1 MKPYFNIILF
11 FCVCFS
17 LSAQEKDEG
26 KYTEEQ
32 LEVFGGTLQG
42 YVKSVERIYYIGEE
56 VSEGVE
62 KKRFP
67 NDNESNST
75 NEHCKYSFDR
85 EGNITEFQTFDT
97 LGNVKYKQIFTYNNL
112 RLPSHIESFQYQDK
126 KEVAHSLETYTYKG
140 KEVALRETVL
150 NTNFDKKKMNVF
162 FKDITKF
169 NHKDLKESVLGY
181 AGDKLQTK
189 ITFTYDDKGNLTQE
203 EYKNLTN
210 KEENTTT
217 YYTYDDK
224 GQLLTKERIALGTVH
239 YFDTFAYLSNGK
251 VWQKTS
257 YEIYSGEKDK
267 KRKETITYYT
277 YDANGDLVEEQ
288 YTGVEDVKVVTSYC
302 YENKKLKEIY
312 TYVQEALK
320 SVTFWKEENGKT
332 TQQEEFSPDGKLQ
345 GGVYYSYD
353 EKGNC
358 TMELSK
364 YYNIR
369 KRTIE
374 TIGKRIYQYD
384 KYNNCIYEADYFR
397 DSLEYLIERNFTY
410 YE

>member
-1 MKPYFNIILF
+1 MKPYFITLLF
-11 FCVCFS
+11 CACFS
-17 LSAQEKDEG
+17 LSAQEEDEG

-32 LEVFGGTLQG
+32 LEAFGGTLQG
-42 YVKSVERIYYIGEE
+42 HVKSVERIYYIGEE
-56 VSEGVE
+56 VSEGVD

-85 EGNITEFQTFDT
+85 EGNITEIQIFDT
-97 LGNVKYKQIFTYNNL
+97 LSSVKYKQIFTYNDL
-112 RLPSHIESFQYQDK
+112 WLPSHIESFQYQDK

-140 KEVALRETVL
+140 KEVALRETVIS
-150 NTNFDKKKMNVF
+150 TNFDKKKKNV

-169 NHKDLKESVLGY
+169 NHKDQKESISAY
-181 AGDKLQTK
+181 AGNKLQTK
-189 ITFTYDDKGNLTQE
+189 ITFTYDDKGNLTKE
-203 EYKNLTN
+203 EYKSLIN

-217 YYTYDDK
+217 Y
-224 GQLLTKERIALGTVH
+224 
-239 YFDTFAYLSNGK
+239 AYLSNGK

-257 YEIYSGEKDK
+257 YETHSGEKD
-267 KRKETITYYT
+267 RKENEIITYYI
-277 YDANGDLVEEQ
+277 YDENGDLVEDQ
-288 YTGVEDVKVVTSYC
+288 YIGMEDVKVVTSYC
-302 YENKKLKEIY
+302 YEDKKLKERY

-320 SVTFWKEENGKT
+320 SVTFWREENGKT

-345 GGVYYSYD
+345 EGVYYTYD

-364 YYNIR
+364 VYNIR
-369 KRTIE
+369 TRTIE
-374 TIGKRIYQYD
+374 TIGKRIYKYD
-384 KYNNCIYEADYFR
+384 KYNNCIYEAKFFR
-397 DSLEYLIERNFTY
+397 DSLDYLIERNFTY

>member
-1 MKPYFNIILF
+1 MKPYFITLLF
-11 FCVCFS
+11 CACFS

-42 YVKSVERIYYIGEE
+42 HVKSVERIYYIGEE
-56 VSEGVE
+56 VSEGVD

-75 NEHCKYSFDR
+75 NEHCKFSFDR
-85 EGNITEFQTFDT
+85 EGNITEIQIFDT
-97 LGNVKYKQIFTYNNL
+97 LSSVKYKQIFTYNDL
-112 RLPSHIESFQYQDK
+112 WLPSHIESFQYQDK

-140 KEVALRETVL
+140 KEVALRETVIS
-150 NTNFDKKKMNVF
+150 TNFDKKKKNV

-169 NHKDLKESVLGY
+169 NHKDQKESISAY
-181 AGDKLQTK
+181 AGNKLQTK

-203 EYKNLTN
+203 EYKSLIN

-217 YYTYDDK
+217 Y
-224 GQLLTKERIALGTVH
+224 
-239 YFDTFAYLSNGK
+239 AYLSNGK

-257 YEIYSGEKDK
+257 YETHSGEKD
-267 KRKETITYYT
+267 RKENEIITYYI
-277 YDANGDLVEEQ
+277 YDENGDLVEDQ
-288 YTGVEDVKVVTSYC
+288 YIGMEDVKVVTSYC
-302 YENKKLKEIY
+302 YEDKKLKERY

-320 SVTFWKEENGKT
+320 SITFWREENGKT
-332 TQQEEFSPDGKLQ
+332 TQQEEFSPEGKLQ
-345 GGVYYSYD
+345 GGVYYTYD
-353 EKGNC
+353 DKRNC
-358 TMELSK
+358 TMELYKSF
-364 YYNIR
+364 NER
-369 KRTIE
+369 TRTIE
-374 TIGKRIYQYD
+374 TTGKTIYKYD
-384 KYNNCIYEADYFR
+384 IYNNCTYEAKFFR

>member
-1 MKPYFNIILF
+1 MKHYFITLLF
-11 FCVCFS
+11 CACFS

-42 YVKSVERIYYIGEE
+42 HVKSVERIYYIGEE
-56 VSEGVE
+56 VSEGVD

-97 LGNVKYKQIFTYNNL
+97 LSSVKYKQIFTYNDL
-112 RLPSHIESFQYQDK
+112 WLPSHIESFQYQDK

-140 KEVALRETVL
+140 KEVALRETVIS
-150 NTNFDKKKMNVF
+150 TNFDKKKKNV

-169 NHKDLKESVLGY
+169 NHKDQKESISAY
-181 AGDKLQTK
+181 AGNKLQTK

-203 EYKNLTN
+203 EYKSLIN

-217 YYTYDDK
+217 Y
-224 GQLLTKERIALGTVH
+224 
-239 YFDTFAYLSNGK
+239 AYLSNGK

-267 KRKETITYYT
+267 KRNEIITYYI
-277 YDANGDLVEEQ
+277 YDVNGDLVEDQ
-288 YTGVEDVKVVTSYC
+288 YIGMEDVKVVTSYC
-302 YENKKLKEIY
+302 YEDKKLKERY

-320 SVTFWKEENGKT
+320 SITFWREENGKT
-332 TQQEEFSPDGKLQ
+332 TQQEEFSPEGKLQ
-345 GGVYYSYD
+345 GGVYYTYD
-353 EKGNC
+353 DKRNC
-358 TMELSK
+358 TMELYKSF
-364 YYNIR
+364 NER
-369 KRTIE
+369 TRTIE
-374 TIGKRIYQYD
+374 TTGKTIYKYD
-384 KYNNCIYEADYFR
+384 IYNNCTYEAKFFR

>member
-1 MKPYFNIILF
+1 MKPYFITLLF
-11 FCVCFS
+11 CACFS

-32 LEVFGGTLQG
+32 LEAFGGTLQG
-42 YVKSVERIYYIGEE
+42 RVKSVERIYYIGEE
-56 VSEGVE
+56 VSEGVD

-67 NDNESNST
+67 NDEESNST

-85 EGNITEFQTFDT
+85 EGNITKFQTFDT
-97 LGNVKYKQIFTYNNL
+97 LGNVKYKRIFTYNNL
-112 RLPSHIESFQYQDK
+112 GFPSHIESFQYQDK

-140 KEVALRETVL
+140 KEVALRETVIS
-150 NTNFDKKKMNVF
+150 TNFDKKKKNV

-169 NHKDLKESVLGY
+169 NHKDQKESISGY
-181 AGDKLQTK
+181 AGNKLQTK

-203 EYKNLTN
+203 EYKSLIN
-210 KEENTTT
+210 KEKNTTT
-217 YYTYDDK
+217 Y
-224 GQLLTKERIALGTVH
+224 
-239 YFDTFAYLSNGK
+239 AYLSNGK

-257 YEIYSGEKDK
+257 YETHSGEKD
-267 KRKETITYYT
+267 RKENEIITYYI
-277 YDANGDLVEEQ
+277 YDVNGDLVEDQ
-288 YTGVEDVKVVTSYC
+288 YIGMEDVKVVTSYC
-302 YENKKLKEIY
+302 YEDKKLKERY

-320 SVTFWKEENGKT
+320 SVTFWREENGKT

-345 GGVYYSYD
+345 EGVYYTYD

-364 YYNIR
+364 VYNIR
-369 KRTIE
+369 TRTIE
-374 TIGKRIYQYD
+374 TIGKSIYKYD
-384 KYNNCIYEADYFR
+384 KYNNCIYEAKFFR
-397 DSLEYLIERNFTY
+397 DSLDYLIERNFTY

>member
-1 MKPYFNIILF
+1 MKHYFITLLF
-11 FCVCFS
+11 CACFS
-17 LSAQEKDEG
+17 LSAQEEDEG

-32 LEVFGGTLQG
+32 LEAFGGTLQG
-42 YVKSVERIYYIGEE
+42 RVKSVERIYYIGEE
-56 VSEGVE
+56 VSEGVD

-67 NDNESNST
+67 NDEESNST

-97 LGNVKYKQIFTYNNL
+97 LGNVKYKRIFTYNNL
-112 RLPSHIESFQYQDK
+112 GFPSHIESFQYQDK

-140 KEVALRETVL
+140 KEVALRETVI
-150 NTNFDKKKMNVF
+150 NTNFDKKKTSV

-169 NHKDLKESVLGY
+169 NHKDQKESISVY
-181 AGDKLQTK
+181 AGNKLQAK
-189 ITFTYDDKGNLTQE
+189 MTFTYDDKGNLTQE
-203 EYKNLTN
+203 EYKSLIN

-217 YYTYDDK
+217 Y
-224 GQLLTKERIALGTVH
+224 
-239 YFDTFAYLSNGK
+239 AYLSNGK

-257 YEIYSGEKDK
+257 YETHSGEKD
-267 KRKETITYYT
+267 RKENEIITYYI
-277 YDANGDLVEEQ
+277 YDANGNLVEDQ
-288 YTGVEDVKVVTSYC
+288 YIGVEDVKVVTSYC
-302 YENKKLKEIY
+302 YEDKKLKERY

-320 SVTFWKEENGKT
+320 SITFWREENGKT

-345 GGVYYSYD
+345 EGVYYTYD

-364 YYNIR
+364 VYNIR
-369 KRTIE
+369 TRTIE
-374 TIGKRIYQYD
+374 TIGKSIYKYD
-384 KYNNCIYEADYFR
+384 KYNNCIYEAKFFR

>member
-1 MKPYFNIILF
+1 MKHYFITLLF
-11 FCVCFS
+11 CACFS

-42 YVKSVERIYYIGEE
+42 HVKSVERIYYIGEE
-56 VSEGVE
+56 VSEGVD

-67 NDNESNST
+67 NDEESNST
-75 NEHCKYSFDR
+75 NEHCKYSFDK
-85 EGNITEFQTFDT
+85 EGNITQYQTLDT
-97 LGNVKYKQIFTYNNL
+97 LGNINYKRIFTYNNL
-112 RLPSHIESFQYQDK
+112 WLPSRIESFQYQDK

-140 KEVALRETVL
+140 KEVALRETVIS
-150 NTNFDKKKMNVF
+150 TNFDKKKTNV

-169 NHKDLKESVLGY
+169 NHKDQKESISAY
-181 AGDKLQTK
+181 AGNKLQTK

-203 EYKNLTN
+203 EYKSLIN

-217 YYTYDDK
+217 Y
-224 GQLLTKERIALGTVH
+224 
-239 YFDTFAYLSNGK
+239 AYLSNGK

-257 YEIYSGEKDK
+257 YETHSGEKD
-267 KRKETITYYT
+267 RKENEIITYYI
-277 YDANGDLVEEQ
+277 YDANGNLVEEQ
-288 YTGVEDVKVVTSYC
+288 YIGEEDVKVVTSYC
-302 YENKKLKEIY
+302 YEDKKLKERY

-320 SVTFWKEENGKT
+320 SVTFWREENGKT

-364 YYNIR
+364 VYNIR
-369 KRTIE
+369 TRTIE
-374 TIGKRIYQYD
+374 TIGKSIYKYD
-384 KYNNCIYEADYFR
+384 KYNNCIYEAKFFR
-397 DSLEYLIERNFTY
+397 DSLDYLIERNFTY

>member
-1 MKPYFNIILF
+1 MKPYFITLLF
-11 FCVCFS
+11 CACFS

-42 YVKSVERIYYIGEE
+42 HVKSVERIYYIGEE
-56 VSEGVE
+56 VSEGVD

-85 EGNITEFQTFDT
+85 EGNITEIQIFDA
-97 LGNVKYKQIFTYNNL
+97 LSSVKYKQIFTYNNL
-112 RLPSHIESFQYQDK
+112 WLPSHIESFQYQDK

-140 KEVALRETVL
+140 KEVALKETVI
-150 NTNFDKKKMNVF
+150 NTNFDKKKTNV

-169 NHKDLKESVLGY
+169 NHKDQKESISAY
-181 AGDKLQTK
+181 AGNKLHEK
-189 ITFTYDDKGNLTQE
+189 MSFTYDTKGNLTQE

-217 YYTYDDK
+217 Y
-224 GQLLTKERIALGTVH
+224 
-239 YFDTFAYLSNGK
+239 AYLSNGK

-257 YEIYSGEKDK
+257 YETHSGEKD
-267 KRKETITYYT
+267 RKENEIITYYI
-277 YDANGDLVEEQ
+277 YDANGNLVEEQ
-288 YTGVEDVKVVTSYC
+288 YIGMEDVKVVTSYC
-302 YENKKLKEIY
+302 YEDKKLKENY

-320 SVTFWKEENGKT
+320 SITFWREENGKT
-332 TQQEEFSPDGKLQ
+332 TQQEEFSPDRKLQ
-345 GGVYYSYD
+345 EGVYYTYD

-364 YYNIR
+364 VYNIR
-369 KRTIE
+369 TRTIE
-374 TIGKRIYQYD
+374 TIGKSIYKYD
-384 KYNNCIYEADYFR
+384 KYNNCIYEAKFFR
-397 DSLEYLIERNFTY
+397 DSLDYLIERNFSY

>member
-1 MKPYFNIILF
+1 MKPYFITLLF
-11 FCVCFS
+11 CACFS

-42 YVKSVERIYYIGEE
+42 HVKSVERIYYIGEE
-56 VSEGVE
+56 SEGVD
-62 KKRFP
+62 KKRLP

-85 EGNITEFQTFDT
+85 EGNITEIQIFDT
-97 LGNVKYKQIFTYNNL
+97 LSSVKYKQIFTYNDL
-112 RLPSHIESFQYQDK
+112 WLPSHIESFQYQDK

-140 KEVALRETVL
+140 KEVALRETVIS
-150 NTNFDKKKMNVF
+150 TNFDKKKKNV

-169 NHKDLKESVLGY
+169 NHKDQKESISAY
-181 AGDKLQTK
+181 AGNKLQTK

-217 YYTYDDK
+217 YYTYDAQ

-277 YDANGDLVEEQ
+277 YDANGDLVEDQ
-288 YTGVEDVKVVTSYC
+288 YTDTDNFKVLTSYC
-302 YENKKLKEIY
+302 YENKKLRENY
-312 TYVQEALK
+312 TYVQETLK
-320 SVTFWKEENGKT
+320 SVTLWRKENGKT

-353 EKGNC
+353 EEGNC
-358 TMELSK
+358 TMELYKSFSV
-364 YYNIR
+364 
-369 KRTIE
+369 RTRTME
-374 TIGKRIYQYD
+374 TVGKRIYKYD

-397 DSLEYLIERNFTY
+397 DSLDYLIERNFTY

>member
-1 MKPYFNIILF
+1 MKPYFITLLF
-11 FCVCFS
+11 CAGFS
-17 LSAQEKDEG
+17 LSAQEKDQG

-32 LEVFGGTLQG
+32 LEAFGGTLQG
-42 YVKSVERIYYIGEE
+42 RVKSVERIYYIGEE

-62 KKRFP
+62 KKRLP
-67 NDNESNST
+67 NDEESNST

-97 LGNVKYKQIFTYNNL
+97 LGNVNYKRIFTYNNL
-112 RLPSHIESFQYQDK
+112 WLPSHIESFQYQDK

-150 NTNFDKKKMNVF
+150 NTNFDKKKTSV

-169 NHKDLKESVLGY
+169 NHKDQKESISVY
-181 AGDKLQTK
+181 AGNKLHEK

-203 EYKNLTN
+203 EYKSLIN

-217 YYTYDDK
+217 Y
-224 GQLLTKERIALGTVH
+224 
-239 YFDTFAYLSNGK
+239 AYLSNGK

-257 YEIYSGEKDK
+257 YETHSGEKD
-267 KRKETITYYT
+267 RKENEIITYYI
-277 YDANGDLVEEQ
+277 YDANGNLVEDQ
-288 YTGVEDVKVVTSYC
+288 YIGMEDVKVVTSYC
-302 YENKKLKEIY
+302 YEDKKLKERY
-312 TYVQEALK
+312 TYVQETLK
-320 SVTFWKEENGKT
+320 SVTFWREENGKT

-374 TIGKRIYQYD
+374 TIGKRIYKYD
-384 KYNNCIYEADYFR
+384 KYNNCIYEAKFFR
-397 DSLEYLIERNFTY
+397 DSLDYLIERNFTY

>member
-1 MKPYFNIILF
+1 MKPYFITLLF
-11 FCVCFS
+11 CACFS

-42 YVKSVERIYYIGEE
+42 RVKSVERIYYIGEE
-56 VSEGVE
+56 SEGVDR
-62 KKRFP
+62 KRLS

-75 NEHCKYSFDR
+75 NEHCKYSFDK
-85 EGNITEFQTFDT
+85 EGNITQYQTFDT
-97 LGNVKYKQIFTYNNL
+97 LGNINYKRIFTYNNL
-112 RLPSHIESFQYQDK
+112 WLPSRIESFQYQDK

-140 KEVALRETVL
+140 KEVALRETVI
-150 NTNFDKKKMNVF
+150 NTNFDKKKNSV

-169 NHKDLKESVLGY
+169 NHKDQKESISAY
-181 AGDKLQTK
+181 AGNKLQTK
-189 ITFTYDDKGNLTQE
+189 ITFTYDDKGNLTKE
-203 EYKNLTN
+203 EYKKLSS
-210 KEENTTT
+210 KEEGKTT

-224 GQLLTKERIALGTVH
+224 GQLLTKERIALGAVH

-267 KRKETITYYT
+267 KRNETITYYT
-277 YDANGDLVEEQ
+277 YDVNGDLVEDQ
-288 YTGVEDVKVVTSYC
+288 YIGMEDVKVVTSYC
-302 YENKKLKEIY
+302 YEDKKLKERY

-320 SVTFWKEENGKT
+320 SITFWREENGKT
-332 TQQEEFSPDGKLQ
+332 TQQEEFSPEGKLQ
-345 GGVYYSYD
+345 GGVYYTYD
-353 EKGNC
+353 DKRNC
-358 TMELSK
+358 TMELYKSF
-364 YYNIR
+364 NER
-369 KRTIE
+369 TRTIE
-374 TIGKRIYQYD
+374 TTGKTIYKYD
-384 KYNNCIYEADYFR
+384 IYNNCTYEAKFFR

>member
-1 MKPYFNIILF
+1 MKHYFITLLF
-11 FCVCFS
+11 CACFS
-17 LSAQEKDEG
+17 LSAQEEDEG

-32 LEVFGGTLQG
+32 LEAFGGTLQG
-42 YVKSVERIYYIGEE
+42 RVKSVERIYYIGEE
-56 VSEGVE
+56 VSEGVD

-67 NDNESNST
+67 NDEESNST

-97 LGNVKYKQIFTYNNL
+97 LGNVKYKRIFTYNNL
-112 RLPSHIESFQYQDK
+112 RFPSHIESFQYQDK

-140 KEVALRETVL
+140 KEVALRETVI
-150 NTNFDKKKMNVF
+150 NTNFDKKKKNV

-169 NHKDLKESVLGY
+169 NHKDQKESISAY
-181 AGDKLQTK
+181 AGNKLQTK

-203 EYKNLTN
+203 EYKSLIN

-217 YYTYDDK
+217 Y
-224 GQLLTKERIALGTVH
+224 
-239 YFDTFAYLSNGK
+239 AYLSNGK

-257 YEIYSGEKDK
+257 YETHSGEKD
-267 KRKETITYYT
+267 RKENEIITYYI
-277 YDANGDLVEEQ
+277 YDANGNLVEDQ
-288 YTGVEDVKVVTSYC
+288 YIGMEDVKVVTSYC
-302 YENKKLKEIY
+302 YEDNKLKERY

-320 SVTFWKEENGKT
+320 SITFWREENGKT

-345 GGVYYSYD
+345 EGVYYTYD

-364 YYNIR
+364 VYNIR
-369 KRTIE
+369 TRTIE
-374 TIGKRIYQYD
+374 TIGKSIYKYD
-384 KYNNCIYEADYFR
+384 KYNNCIYEAKFFR

>member
-1 MKPYFNIILF
+1 MKPYFITLLF
-11 FCVCFS
+11 CACFS
-17 LSAQEKDEG
+17 LSAQEKNEG

-42 YVKSVERIYYIGEE
+42 HVKSVERIYYIGEE
-56 VSEGVE
+56 VSEGVD

-85 EGNITEFQTFDT
+85 EGNITKFQTFDT
-97 LGNVKYKQIFTYNNL
+97 LGNVKYKRIFTYNNL
-112 RLPSHIESFQYQDK
+112 GFPSHIESFQYQDK

-140 KEVALRETVL
+140 KEVALRETVI
-150 NTNFDKKKMNVF
+150 NTNFDKKKTSV

-169 NHKDLKESVLGY
+169 NHKDQKESISVY
-181 AGDKLQTK
+181 AGNKLHEK

-203 EYKNLTN
+203 EYKSLIN
-210 KEENTTT
+210 KEENTT
-217 YYTYDDK
+217 
-224 GQLLTKERIALGTVH
+224 
-239 YFDTFAYLSNGK
+239 TFAYLSNGK

-257 YEIYSGEKDK
+257 YKTHSGEKD
-267 KRKETITYYT
+267 RKENEIITYYI
-277 YDANGDLVEEQ
+277 YDANGNLVEDQ
-288 YTGVEDVKVVTSYC
+288 YIGMEDVKVVTSYC
-302 YENKKLKEIY
+302 YEDKKLKERY

-320 SVTFWKEENGKT
+320 SITFWREENGKT

-345 GGVYYSYD
+345 EGVYYTYD

-364 YYNIR
+364 VYNIR
-369 KRTIE
+369 TRTIE
-374 TIGKRIYQYD
+374 TIGKSIYKYD
-384 KYNNCIYEADYFR
+384 KYNNCIYEAKFFR
-397 DSLEYLIERNFTY
+397 DSLDYLIERNFTY

>member
-1 MKPYFNIILF
+1 MKHYFIILL
-11 FCVCFS
+11 FCACFS

-32 LEVFGGTLQG
+32 LEAFGGTLQG
-42 YVKSVERIYYIGEE
+42 RVKSVERIYYIGEE
-56 VSEGVE
+56 VSEGVD

-67 NDNESNST
+67 NDEESNST

-85 EGNITEFQTFDT
+85 EGNISKFQTFDT
-97 LGNVKYKQIFTYNNL
+97 LGNVKYKRIFTYNNL
-112 RLPSHIESFQYQDK
+112 GFPSRIESFQYQDK

-140 KEVALRETVL
+140 KEVALRETVI
-150 NTNFDKKKMNVF
+150 NTNFDKKKTSV

-169 NHKDLKESVLGY
+169 NHKDQKESISVY
-181 AGDKLQTK
+181 AGNKLHEK
-189 ITFTYDDKGNLTQE
+189 ITFTYDDKGNLTKE
-203 EYKNLTN
+203 EYKSLIN

-217 YYTYDDK
+217 Y
-224 GQLLTKERIALGTVH
+224 
-239 YFDTFAYLSNGK
+239 AYLSNGK

-257 YEIYSGEKDK
+257 YETHSGEKD
-267 KRKETITYYT
+267 RKENEIITYYI
-277 YDANGDLVEEQ
+277 YDVNGNLVEDQ
-288 YTGVEDVKVVTSYC
+288 YIGMEDVKVVTSYC
-302 YENKKLKEIY
+302 YEDKKLKERY

-320 SVTFWKEENGKT
+320 SITFWRGENGKT

-345 GGVYYSYD
+345 EGVYYTYD

-364 YYNIR
+364 VYNIR
-369 KRTIE
+369 TRTIE
-374 TIGKRIYQYD
+374 TIGKSIYKYD
-384 KYNNCIYEADYFR
+384 KYNNCIYEAKFFR
-397 DSLEYLIERNFTY
+397 DSLDYLIERNFTY

>member
-1 MKPYFNIILF
+1 MKHYFITLLF
-11 FCVCFS
+11 CACFS

-32 LEVFGGTLQG
+32 LEAFGGTLQG
-42 YVKSVERIYYIGEE
+42 RVKSVERIYYIGEE
-56 VSEGVE
+56 VSEGVD

-67 NDNESNST
+67 NDEESNST
-75 NEHCKYSFDR
+75 NEHCKYSFDK
-85 EGNITEFQTFDT
+85 EGNITQYQRFDT
-97 LGNVKYKQIFTYNNL
+97 LGNVKYKRIFTYNNL
-112 RLPSHIESFQYQDK
+112 GFPSRIESFQYQDK

-140 KEVALRETVL
+140 KEVALRETVI
-150 NTNFDKKKMNVF
+150 NTNFDKKKTSV

-169 NHKDLKESVLGY
+169 NHKDQKESISAY
-181 AGDKLQTK
+181 AGNKLHEK

-203 EYKNLTN
+203 EYKSLIN

-217 YYTYDDK
+217 Y
-224 GQLLTKERIALGTVH
+224 
-239 YFDTFAYLSNGK
+239 AYLSNGK

-257 YEIYSGEKDK
+257 YGTHSGEKD
-267 KRKETITYYT
+267 RKENEIITYYI
-277 YDANGDLVEEQ
+277 YDANGNLVEDQ
-288 YTGVEDVKVVTSYC
+288 YIGMEDVKVVTSYC
-302 YENKKLKEIY
+302 YEDKKLKERY

-320 SVTFWKEENGKT
+320 SITFWREENGKT

-345 GGVYYSYD
+345 EGVYYTYD

-364 YYNIR
+364 VYNIR
-369 KRTIE
+369 TRTIE
-374 TIGKRIYQYD
+374 TIGKSIYKYD
-384 KYNNCIYEADYFR
+384 KYNNCIYEAKFFR
-397 DSLEYLIERNFTY
+397 DSLDYLIERNFTY

>member
-1 MKPYFNIILF
+1 MKPYFITLLF
-11 FCVCFS
+11 CACFS

-42 YVKSVERIYYIGEE
+42 HVKSVERIYYIGEE
-56 VSEGVE
+56 VSEGVD
-62 KKRFP
+62 KKRLP

-85 EGNITEFQTFDT
+85 EGNITEFQIFDT

-126 KEVAHSLETYTYKG
+126 KEVVHYLETYTYKG

-189 ITFTYDDKGNLTQE
+189 ITFTYDDKG
-203 EYKNLTN
+203 
-210 KEENTTT
+210 
-217 YYTYDDK
+217 
-224 GQLLTKERIALGTVH
+224 QLLTKERIALGTVH

-257 YEIYSGEKDK
+257 YETHSGEKDK

-277 YDANGDLVEEQ
+277 YDANGDLVEDQ
-288 YTGVEDVKVVTSYC
+288 YIDMDDLKVVTSYC
-302 YENKKLKEIY
+302 YEDKKLKEIY

>member
-1 MKPYFNIILF
+1 MKHYFITLLF
-11 FCVCFS
+11 CACFS

-32 LEVFGGTLQG
+32 LEAFGGTLQG
-42 YVKSVERIYYIGEE
+42 RVKSVERIYYIGEE
-56 VSEGVE
+56 VSEGVD

-85 EGNITEFQTFDT
+85 EGNISKFQTFDT
-97 LGNVKYKQIFTYNNL
+97 LGNVKYKRIFTYNNL
-112 RLPSHIESFQYQDK
+112 GFPSHIESFQYQDK

-140 KEVALRETVL
+140 KEVALRETVI
-150 NTNFDKKKMNVF
+150 NTNFDKKKTSV

-169 NHKDLKESVLGY
+169 NHKDQKESISAY
-181 AGDKLQTK
+181 AGNKLQTK

-203 EYKNLTN
+203 EYKSLIN

-217 YYTYDDK
+217 Y
-224 GQLLTKERIALGTVH
+224 
-239 YFDTFAYLSNGK
+239 AYLSNGK

-257 YEIYSGEKDK
+257 YETHSGEKD
-267 KRKETITYYT
+267 RKENEIITYYI
-277 YDANGDLVEEQ
+277 YDANGNLVEEQ
-288 YTGVEDVKVVTSYC
+288 YIGEEDVKVVTSYC
-302 YENKKLKEIY
+302 YEDKKLKERY

-320 SVTFWKEENGKT
+320 SVTFWRKENGKT

-345 GGVYYSYD
+345 EGVYYTYD

-364 YYNIR
+364 VYNIR
-369 KRTIE
+369 TRTIE
-374 TIGKRIYQYD
+374 TIGKSIYKYD
-384 KYNNCIYEADYFR
+384 KYNNCIYEAKFFR

>member
-1 MKPYFNIILF
+1 MKHYFITLLF
-11 FCVCFS
+11 CACFS
-17 LSAQEKDEG
+17 LSAQEEDEG

-32 LEVFGGTLQG
+32 LEAFGGTLQG
-42 YVKSVERIYYIGEE
+42 RVKSVERIYYIGEE
-56 VSEGVE
+56 VSEGVD

-67 NDNESNST
+67 NDEESNST

-97 LGNVKYKQIFTYNNL
+97 LGNVKYKRIFTYNNL
-112 RLPSHIESFQYQDK
+112 GFPSHIESFQYQDK

-140 KEVALRETVL
+140 KEVALRETVI
-150 NTNFDKKKMNVF
+150 NTNFDKKKTNV

-169 NHKDLKESVLGY
+169 NHKDQKESISAY
-181 AGDKLQTK
+181 AGNKLQTK

-203 EYKNLTN
+203 EYKSLIN

-217 YYTYDDK
+217 Y
-224 GQLLTKERIALGTVH
+224 
-239 YFDTFAYLSNGK
+239 AYLSNGK

-257 YEIYSGEKDK
+257 YETHSGEKD
-267 KRKETITYYT
+267 RKENEIITYYI
-277 YDANGDLVEEQ
+277 YDANGNLVEDQ
-288 YTGVEDVKVVTSYC
+288 YIGMEDVKVVTSYC
-302 YENKKLKEIY
+302 YEDNKLKERY

-320 SVTFWKEENGKT
+320 SITFWREENGKT

-345 GGVYYSYD
+345 EGVYYTYD

-364 YYNIR
+364 VYNIR
-369 KRTIE
+369 TRTIE
-374 TIGKRIYQYD
+374 TIGKSIYKYD
-384 KYNNCIYEADYFR
+384 KYNNCIYEAKFFR
-397 DSLEYLIERNFTY
+397 DSLDYLIERNFAY

>member
-1 MKPYFNIILF
+1 MKHYFITLLF
-11 FCVCFS
+11 CACFS

-32 LEVFGGTLQG
+32 LEAFGGTLQG
-42 YVKSVERIYYIGEE
+42 RVKSVERIYYIGEE
-56 VSEGVE
+56 SEGVD
-62 KKRFP
+62 KKRLP

-85 EGNITEFQTFDT
+85 EGNITEIQIFDT
-97 LGNVKYKQIFTYNNL
+97 LSSVKYKQIFTYNDL
-112 RLPSHIESFQYQDK
+112 WLPSHIESFQYQDK

-140 KEVALRETVL
+140 KEVALRETVIS
-150 NTNFDKKKMNVF
+150 TNFDKKKKNV

-169 NHKDLKESVLGY
+169 NHKDQKESISAY
-181 AGDKLQTK
+181 AGNKLQTK

-203 EYKNLTN
+203 EYKSLIN

-217 YYTYDDK
+217 Y
-224 GQLLTKERIALGTVH
+224 
-239 YFDTFAYLSNGK
+239 AYLSNGK

-257 YEIYSGEKDK
+257 YETHSGEKD
-267 KRKETITYYT
+267 RKENEIITYYI
-277 YDANGDLVEEQ
+277 YDVNGDLVEDQ
-288 YTGVEDVKVVTSYC
+288 YIGMEDVKVVTSYC
-302 YENKKLKEIY
+302 YEDNKLKERY

-320 SVTFWKEENGKT
+320 SITFWREENGKT

-345 GGVYYSYD
+345 EGVYYTYD

-364 YYNIR
+364 VYNIR
-369 KRTIE
+369 TRTIE
-374 TIGKRIYQYD
+374 TIGKSIYKYD
-384 KYNNCIYEADYFR
+384 KYNNCIYEAKFFR

>member
-1 MKPYFNIILF
+1 MKPYFITLLF
-11 FCVCFS
+11 CAGFS
-17 LSAQEKDEG
+17 LSAQEKDQG

-32 LEVFGGTLQG
+32 LEAFGGTLQG
-42 YVKSVERIYYIGEE
+42 RVKSVERIYYIGEE
-56 VSEGVE
+56 VSEGVD

-67 NDNESNST
+67 NDEESNST

-97 LGNVKYKQIFTYNNL
+97 LGNVKYKRIFTYNNL
-112 RLPSHIESFQYQDK
+112 GFPSHIESFQYQDK
-126 KEVAHSLETYTYKG
+126 KEVAHYLETYTYKG
-140 KEVALRETVL
+140 KEVALRETVI
-150 NTNFDKKKMNVF
+150 NTNFDKKKTNV

-169 NHKDLKESVLGY
+169 NHKDQKESISVY
-181 AGDKLQTK
+181 AGNKLHEK

-203 EYKNLTN
+203 EYKSLIN

-217 YYTYDDK
+217 YD
-224 GQLLTKERIALGTVH
+224 
-239 YFDTFAYLSNGK
+239 YLSNGK

-257 YEIYSGEKDK
+257 YETHSGEKD
-267 KRKETITYYT
+267 RKENEIITYYI
-277 YDANGDLVEEQ
+277 YDANGNLVEDQ
-288 YTGVEDVKVVTSYC
+288 YIGMEDVKVVTSYC
-302 YENKKLKEIY
+302 YEDKKLKERY

-320 SVTFWKEENGKT
+320 SITFWREENGKT

-345 GGVYYSYD
+345 EGVYYTYD

-364 YYNIR
+364 VYNIR
-369 KRTIE
+369 TRTIE
-374 TIGKRIYQYD
+374 TIGKSIYKYD
-384 KYNNCIYEADYFR
+384 KYNNCIYEAKFFR

>member
-1 MKPYFNIILF
+1 MKPYFITLLF
-11 FCVCFS
+11 CACFS

-42 YVKSVERIYYIGEE
+42 HVKSVERIYYIGEE
-56 VSEGVE
+56 SEGVD
-62 KKRFP
+62 KKRLP

-85 EGNITEFQTFDT
+85 EGNITEIQIFDT
-97 LGNVKYKQIFTYNNL
+97 LSSVKYKQIFTYNNL
-112 RLPSHIESFQYQDK
+112 WLPSHIESFQYQDK

-140 KEVALRETVL
+140 KEVALRETVIS
-150 NTNFDKKKMNVF
+150 TNFDKKKKNV

-169 NHKDLKESVLGY
+169 NHKDQKESISGY
-181 AGDKLQTK
+181 AGNKLQTK

-203 EYKNLTN
+203 EYKSLIN

-217 YYTYDDK
+217 Y
-224 GQLLTKERIALGTVH
+224 
-239 YFDTFAYLSNGK
+239 AYLSNGK

-257 YEIYSGEKDK
+257 YETHSGEKD
-267 KRKETITYYT
+267 RKENEIITYYI
-277 YDANGDLVEEQ
+277 YDANGNLVEDQ
-288 YTGVEDVKVVTSYC
+288 YIGMEDVKVVTSYC
-302 YENKKLKEIY
+302 YEDKKLKERY

-320 SVTFWKEENGKT
+320 SITFWREENGKT

-374 TIGKRIYQYD
+374 TIGKRIYKYD
-384 KYNNCIYEADYFR
+384 KYNNCIYEAKFFR

>member
-1 MKPYFNIILF
+1 MKHYFITLLF
-11 FCVCFS
+11 CACFS
-17 LSAQEKDEG
+17 LSAQEEDEG

-32 LEVFGGTLQG
+32 LEAFGGTLQG
-42 YVKSVERIYYIGEE
+42 RVKSVERIYYIGEE
-56 VSEGVE
+56 VSEGVD

-97 LGNVKYKQIFTYNNL
+97 LGNVKYKRIFTYNNL
-112 RLPSHIESFQYQDK
+112 GFPSHIESFQYQDK

-140 KEVALRETVL
+140 KEVALRETVI
-150 NTNFDKKKMNVF
+150 NTNFDKKKTNV

-169 NHKDLKESVLGY
+169 NHKDQKESISVY
-181 AGDKLQTK
+181 AGNKLQTK

-203 EYKNLTN
+203 EYKSLIN

-217 YYTYDDK
+217 Y
-224 GQLLTKERIALGTVH
+224 
-239 YFDTFAYLSNGK
+239 AYLSNGK

-257 YEIYSGEKDK
+257 YETHSGEKD
-267 KRKETITYYT
+267 RKENEIITYYI
-277 YDANGDLVEEQ
+277 YDANGNLVEEQ
-288 YTGVEDVKVVTSYC
+288 YIGEEDVKVVTSYC
-302 YENKKLKEIY
+302 YEDKKLKERY

-320 SVTFWKEENGKT
+320 SVTFWREENGKT

-345 GGVYYSYD
+345 GGVYYTYD

-364 YYNIR
+364 VYNIR
-369 KRTIE
+369 TRTIE
-374 TIGKRIYQYD
+374 TIGKSIYKYD
-384 KYNNCIYEADYFR
+384 KYNNCIYEAKFFR
-397 DSLEYLIERNFTY
+397 DSLDYLIERNFTY

>member
-1 MKPYFNIILF
+1 MEINPFKPFFTMKSYFNITLLF
-11 FCVCFS
+11 CFCFS
-17 LSAQEKDEG
+17 LSAQEKNEG

-42 YVKSVERIYYIGEE
+42 RVKSVERIYYIGEE
-56 VSEGVE
+56 SEGVD
-62 KKRFP
+62 KKRLP

-85 EGNITEFQTFDT
+85 EGNITEIQIFDT
-97 LGNVKYKQIFTYNNL
+97 LSSVKYKQIFTYNNL

-140 KEVALRETVL
+140 KEVALRETVM
-150 NTNFDKKKMNVF
+150 NTSFDKKKTNV

-169 NHKDLKESVLGY
+169 NHKDQKESISGY
-181 AGDKLQTK
+181 AGNKLQTK

-203 EYKNLTN
+203 EYKSLIN

-217 YYTYDDK
+217 Y
-224 GQLLTKERIALGTVH
+224 
-239 YFDTFAYLSNGK
+239 AYLSNGK

-257 YEIYSGEKDK
+257 YETHSGEKD
-267 KRKETITYYT
+267 RKENEIITYYI
-277 YDANGDLVEEQ
+277 YDVNGDLVEDQ
-288 YTGVEDVKVVTSYC
+288 YIGMEDVKVVTSYC
-302 YENKKLKEIY
+302 YEDKKLKERY

-320 SVTFWKEENGKT
+320 SITFWREENGKT

-345 GGVYYSYD
+345 EGVYYTYD

-364 YYNIR
+364 VYNIR

-374 TIGKRIYQYD
+374 TIGKRIYKYD
-384 KYNNCIYEADYFR
+384 KYNNCIYEAKFFR
-397 DSLEYLIERNFTY
+397 DSLDYLIERNFTY

>member
-1 MKPYFNIILF
+1 MKPYFITLLF
-11 FCVCFS
+11 CACFS

-42 YVKSVERIYYIGEE
+42 HVKSVERIYYIGEE
-56 VSEGVE
+56 VSEGVD
-62 KKRFP
+62 KKRLP

-85 EGNITEFQTFDT
+85 EGNISKFQTFDT
-97 LGNVKYKQIFTYNNL
+97 LGNVKYKRIFTYNNVGF
-112 RLPSHIESFQYQDK
+112 PSHIESFQYQDK

-140 KEVALRETVL
+140 KEVALRETVI
-150 NTNFDKKKMNVF
+150 NTNFDKKKTNV

-169 NHKDLKESVLGY
+169 NHKDQKESISAY
-181 AGDKLQTK
+181 AGNKLQTK

-203 EYKNLTN
+203 EYKSLIN

-217 YYTYDDK
+217 Y
-224 GQLLTKERIALGTVH
+224 
-239 YFDTFAYLSNGK
+239 AYLSNGK

-257 YEIYSGEKDK
+257 YETHSGEKD
-267 KRKETITYYT
+267 RKENEIITYYI
-277 YDANGDLVEEQ
+277 YDENGDLVEDQ
-288 YTGVEDVKVVTSYC
+288 YIGMEDVKVVTSYC
-302 YENKKLKEIY
+302 YEDKKLKERY

-320 SVTFWKEENGKT
+320 SITFWREENGKT
-332 TQQEEFSPDGKLQ
+332 TQQEEFSPEGKLQ
-345 GGVYYSYD
+345 GGVYYTYD
-353 EKGNC
+353 DKRNC
-358 TMELSK
+358 TMELYKSF
-364 YYNIR
+364 NER
-369 KRTIE
+369 TRTIE
-374 TIGKRIYQYD
+374 TTGKTIYKYD
-384 KYNNCIYEADYFR
+384 IYNNCTYEAKFFR

>member
-1 MKPYFNIILF
+1 MKPYFITLLF
-11 FCVCFS
+11 CAGFS
-17 LSAQEKDEG
+17 LSAQEKDQG

-32 LEVFGGTLQG
+32 LEAFGGTLQG
-42 YVKSVERIYYIGEE
+42 RVKSVERIYYIGEE

-62 KKRFP
+62 KKRLP
-67 NDNESNST
+67 NDEESNST

-97 LGNVKYKQIFTYNNL
+97 LGNVNYKRIFTYNNL
-112 RLPSHIESFQYQDK
+112 WLPSHIESFQYQDK

-150 NTNFDKKKMNVF
+150 NTNFDKKKTSV

-169 NHKDLKESVLGY
+169 NHKDQKESISVY
-181 AGDKLQTK
+181 AGNKLHEK

-203 EYKNLTN
+203 EYKSLIN

-217 YYTYDDK
+217 Y
-224 GQLLTKERIALGTVH
+224 
-239 YFDTFAYLSNGK
+239 AYLSNGK

-257 YEIYSGEKDK
+257 YETHSGEKD
-267 KRKETITYYT
+267 RKENEIITYYI
-277 YDANGDLVEEQ
+277 YDANGNLVEDQ
-288 YTGVEDVKVVTSYC
+288 YIGMEDVKVVTSYC
-302 YENKKLKEIY
+302 YEDKKLKERY
-312 TYVQEALK
+312 TYVQETLK
-320 SVTFWKEENGKT
+320 SVTFWREENGKT

-345 GGVYYSYD
+345 EGVYYTYD

-364 YYNIR
+364 VYNIR
-369 KRTIE
+369 TRTIE
-374 TIGKRIYQYD
+374 TIGKSIYKYD
-384 KYNNCIYEADYFR
+384 KYNNCIYEAKFFR
-397 DSLEYLIERNFTY
+397 DSLDYLIERNFTY